1 MVSLQKDNTQFQDI
15 SFGGARPGSFK
26 SMLGLFGRA
35 AIKSDFYNIDQSVT
49 PLRCTLDNVHID
61 VNHLKAYKA
70 LLGFKRHELLPA
82 TYLNM
87 LAFPLVLKIMTDP
100 RFPMKAM
107 GQVHLSNH
115 VSVHKC
121 FSLTNALRLSTSV
134 VGTEITSSGVEWT
147 LEMTAEIDGELVWS
161 SVSTMLHRCN
171 TGMPRGPAIE
181 VFRSENP
188 VRWSLDE
195 GLGRRYAK
203 VSGDFNPIHLSAT
216 SARLFG
222 FKSAI
227 AHGMWSKA
235 RCLAALEDELPD
247 QGYAVAANFRKPL
260 FLPSEVLFHRAAQD
274 SKTLFSLFNGAGQ
287 LAHLDGFITE
297 DIDNA

>member
-1 MVSLQKDNTQFQDI
+1 MVSVKKDSIQFQDI

-35 AIKSDFYNIDQSVT
+35 AIKSDFFSIDQSVP
-49 PLRCTLDNVHID
+49 PLRCTLDNVRID
-61 VNHLKAYKA
+61 LNHLKAYQA
-70 LLGFKRHELLPA
+70 VLGFKRYELLPA

-107 GQVHLSNH
+107 GQVHLSNQ

-121 FSLTNALRLSTSV
+121 FSLTNALRLTTSV

-161 SVSTMLHRCN
+161 SVSTMLYRCN
-171 TGMPRGPAIE
+171 TGIPRGPAIE
-181 VFRSENP
+181 IFRSENP

-203 VSGDFNPIHLSAT
+203 VSGDFNPIHLSAL
-216 SARLFG
+216 SAKAFG

-227 AHGMWSKA
+227 AHGMWSKT
-235 RCLAALEDELPD
+235 RCLVALEDQLPD
-247 QGYAVAANFRKPL
+247 QGYTVRANFRKPL
-260 FLPSEVLFHRAAQD
+260 FLPSDVLFHQAMLNH
-274 SKTLFSLFNGAGQ
+274 KTLFSLLNASGQ
-287 LAHLDGFITE
+287 IAHLDGFITE
-297 DIDNA
+297 DLNNA